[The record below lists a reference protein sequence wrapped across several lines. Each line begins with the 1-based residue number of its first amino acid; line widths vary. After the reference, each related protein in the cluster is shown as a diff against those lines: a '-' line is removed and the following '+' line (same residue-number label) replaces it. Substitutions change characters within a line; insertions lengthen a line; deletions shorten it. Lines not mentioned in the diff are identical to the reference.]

1 MEESST
7 NSIKNSGSHTRGKR
21 QKSRKKDV
29 HITLDEEV
37 VGGLKAEGFNIS
49 ALANKLLK
57 EHLEK
62 VRRMEAIISRM
73 AGPPGFEPGTTGSE
87 GRRHIP

>member
-1 MEESST
+1 MAKSST

-57 EHLEK
+57 EYLEK
-62 VRRMEAIISRM
+62 VRMMKSLFELYGGP
-73 AGPPGFEPGTTGSE
+73 AGIRTPDLHLVRVAS
-87 GRRHIP
+87 

>member
-7 NSIKNSGSHTRGKR
+7 NSIKNRGSHKREKR
-21 QKSRKKDV
+21 QKSQKKDV

-37 VGGLKAEGFNIS
+37 VGGLREEGYNIS

-57 EHLEK
+57 EYLERVRLMRSVFELFGGPAGIRTPDLHL
-62 VRRMEAIISRM
+62 VRVAS
-73 AGPPGFEPGTTGSE
+73 
-87 GRRHIP
+87 